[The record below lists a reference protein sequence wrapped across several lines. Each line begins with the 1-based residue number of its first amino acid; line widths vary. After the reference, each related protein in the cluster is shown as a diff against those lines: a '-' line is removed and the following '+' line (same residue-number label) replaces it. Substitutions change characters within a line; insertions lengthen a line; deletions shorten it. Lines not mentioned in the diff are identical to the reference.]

1 MKRLPAALLATLVL
15 AQSAWGH
22 RLDEYL
28 QATRIAVGM
37 DQIRLEMDLTPGV
50 AVLEELL
57 PLLDS
62 NKDGHISSQEEK
74 QYAQRV
80 LHDLSLALDGQQQ
93 TIKLVAV
100 SFPSLADME
109 AGEGTIHLKA
119 TVKVSRLQA
128 RSHELQLRNAHL
140 PKISVYLVNALV
152 PENRTIQITQQIR
165 DERQT
170 EYRLRFLVKPPL

>member
-1 MKRLPAALLATLVL
+1 MKRLIVAFVTALLLGEA
-15 AQSAWGH
+15 AWGH

-37 DQIRLEMDLTPGV
+37 KQIRLEMDLTPGV
-50 AVLEELL
+50 AILQELL

-62 NKDGHISSQEEK
+62 NKDGHISSQEQK

-80 LHDLSLALDGQQQ
+80 LQDVSLALDGQQQ

-119 TVKVSRLQA
+119 TVNLSAMEA
-128 RSHELQLRNAHL
+128 RSHELLLRNAHL

-152 PENRTIQITQQIR
+152 PESRAIQITQQIR